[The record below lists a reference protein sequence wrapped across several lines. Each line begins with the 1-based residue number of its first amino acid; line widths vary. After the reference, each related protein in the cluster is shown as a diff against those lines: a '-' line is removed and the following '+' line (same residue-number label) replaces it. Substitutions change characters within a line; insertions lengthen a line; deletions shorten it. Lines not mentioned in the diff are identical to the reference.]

1 MQGPVAAYLDGGS
14 RLHLQHGPIDL
25 ILGAEDAEGAVVQ
38 SAFDAAIARFQ
49 DVLATLAG
57 ELPLLRSPLGRTGP
71 HPEGPVARRMTR
83 AAMPFAE
90 KHFLSPMIC
99 VAGSVADEMLA
110 AMCATAVLHRAYVNN
125 GGDIAIWLVEGAQ
138 YSVAVSSQ
146 TGHRLGTLRFGSDSG
161 IGGIATS
168 GSGGR
173 SLSLGI
179 ADSVTVLAASA
190 AIADTAATLIANTI
204 DLPDHPGIQREAAR
218 ALQPDS
224 DLGDRRVV
232 TKVPPLANGE
242 IKTALAPG
250 RALAEDMVAAGQ
262 IRAAA
267 LFLQGQ
273 AEIAGEAFHDT
284 LKLRENR
291 DV

>member
-1 MQGPVAAYLDGGS
+1 MQWPVAAYLDGGR

-25 ILGAEDAEGAVVQ
+25 ILGVEDAEGAVVQ
-38 SAFDAAIARFQ
+38 PSFDAAIARFQ

-57 ELPLLRSPLGRTGP
+57 ELPLLRRALDLTSPQ
-71 HPEGPVARRMTR
+71 PEGPVARRMAR
-83 AAMPFAE
+83 AAMPFADR
-90 KHFLSPMIC
+90 HFLSPMIC
-99 VAGSVADEMLA
+99 VAGSVADEMLTAMRA
-110 AMCATAVLHRAYVNN
+110 AAPLHRAYVNN
-125 GGDIAIWLVEGAQ
+125 GGDIAIWLAEGGQ

-146 TGHRLGTLRFGSDSG
+146 TGHRLGTLRFGFDSG

-190 AIADTAATLIANTI
+190 ATADTAATLIANAVDI
-204 DLPDHPGIQREAAR
+204 PDHPGIRREAAR
-218 ALQPDS
+218 SLQPDS
-224 DLGDRRVV
+224 DLGDRLVV
-232 TKVPPLANGE
+232 THVPPLAQGE
-242 IKTALAPG
+242 IKTALAAG
-250 RALAEDMVAAGQ
+250 HALAEDMAAAGQ
-262 IRAAA
+262 ILGAA

-273 AEIAGEAFHDT
+273 AEIAGAAFHDT
-284 LKLRENR
+284 LKLRENA